1 MGSLLLCSRWID
13 ALNLKVGKF
22 TGWLILLTTAISAGN
37 AIVRKMFDMS
47 SNSLLEI
54 QWYLFAGVFLLCA
67 GYGLLRMCG
76 LISFQAA

>member
-13 ALNLKVGKF
+13 ALNLRVGKF

-54 QWYLFAGVFLLCA
+54 QWYLFAGVFLPVTACCA
-67 GYGLLRMCG
+67 IRMCG
-76 LISFQAA
+76 LISFPAD